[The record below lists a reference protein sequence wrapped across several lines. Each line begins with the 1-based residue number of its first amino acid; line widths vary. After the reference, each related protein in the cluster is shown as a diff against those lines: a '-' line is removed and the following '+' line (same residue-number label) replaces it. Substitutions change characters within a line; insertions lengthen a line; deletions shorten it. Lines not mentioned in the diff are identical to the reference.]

1 MKAIKI
7 LLTFVLLLSSVV
19 ANGQYT
25 SENSFMRK
33 ALVIYHKDSKGFYK
47 CDEDV
52 MVESVL
58 NVTSVYAFDK
68 KSNNLYA
75 RTTNGNYV
83 ITLNKDYAK
92 FIKNNKQIPKLS
104 ENEIHELVK
113 AVNEDLSKLYSE
125 KNDSIRLFLKRKREK
140 EIADSIKY
148 AEEQRKEQE
157 ERQRIQLAKE
167 QGFESYRQKSYY
179 RIIPVNH
186 MELECSVCNKTI
198 SPNYVK
204 CLSLQND
211 SIYFTTTVTKE
222 LYDEYSEMHVAPISK
237 ELKTNPNFMYH
248 IQAYKDSLC
257 NDSICNMEFLDF
269 YNKEEE
275 YDHYARV
282 KKLAPFGYIE
292 DWGWDDEFSVSF
304 HFDYVNL
311 NPKTIKYID
320 VYWKITNDVGDVR
333 KTGHFK
339 GTGPL
344 KQYSSANWNWDS
356 SSYYVAGDATNME
369 ITKVILTY
377 MNGAQKV
384 LGKSQFQVN
393 NTSNYTDEMGAENSS
408 SYHYI
413 SSYSMNNN
421 GYVDSPAMYAKGAI
435 ELYNDIQSNLIY
447 DHNIGKKAIVYSI
460 LKLEIKEN
468 GTIGEIKVDKS
479 LSDKYDKIA
488 IDAAKKLSG
497 FLPATNEGKNVK
509 VWFVLPVAF
518 YFE

>member
-186 MELECSVCNKTI
+186 MELKCSVCNKTI

-257 NDSICNMEFLDF
+257 VTWSLLISLIKKKNMTIM
-269 YNKEEE
+269 
-275 YDHYARV
+275 
-282 KKLAPFGYIE
+282 LA
-292 DWGWDDEFSVSF
+292 
-304 HFDYVNL
+304 
-311 NPKTIKYID
+311 
-320 VYWKITNDVGDVR
+320 
-333 KTGHFK
+333 
-339 GTGPL
+339 
-344 KQYSSANWNWDS
+344 
-356 SSYYVAGDATNME
+356 
-369 ITKVILTY
+369 
-377 MNGAQKV
+377 
-384 LGKSQFQVN
+384 
-393 NTSNYTDEMGAENSS
+393 
-408 SYHYI
+408 
-413 SSYSMNNN
+413 
-421 GYVDSPAMYAKGAI
+421 
-435 ELYNDIQSNLIY
+435 
-447 DHNIGKKAIVYSI
+447 
-460 LKLEIKEN
+460 
-468 GTIGEIKVDKS
+468 
-479 LSDKYDKIA
+479 
-488 IDAAKKLSG
+488 
-497 FLPATNEGKNVK
+497 
-509 VWFVLPVAF
+509 
-518 YFE
+518 